1 MKKFIAA
8 TLLSV
13 FCAAPLM
20 ADTVSAP
27 SGDVILTVSG
37 AIENENSD
45 AGVVLDMDMLTALP
59 QQSFTTT
66 TIWTEG
72 DVEFTGV
79 SLQAV
84 LDYVGFSG
92 TKIEA
97 VASNDYKIEIPA
109 SGVSDDVPI
118 VAYLMNGEAM
128 SSRGKGPLWIVY
140 PYDSDPAFR
149 TEVIYSRSIWQ
160 LDRII
165 SVE

>member
-1 MKKFIAA
+1 MKKIITAA
-8 TLLSV
+8 LLSV
-13 FCAAPLM
+13 FCAMPLS
-20 ADTVSAP
+20 AETVP
-27 SGDVILTVSG
+27 TPNGDAILTVSG
-37 AIENENSD
+37 AIQNENTD
-45 AGVVLDMDMLTALP
+45 AGVVLDIEMLKALP
-59 QQSFTTT
+59 SQTFSTT

-72 DVEFTGV
+72 EVEFTGV
-79 SLQAV
+79 SLKAV

-109 SGVSDDVPI
+109 SGIADDVPI
-118 VAYLMNGEAM
+118 VAYLMNGEEM

-140 PYDSDPAFR
+140 PYDSKPKYR